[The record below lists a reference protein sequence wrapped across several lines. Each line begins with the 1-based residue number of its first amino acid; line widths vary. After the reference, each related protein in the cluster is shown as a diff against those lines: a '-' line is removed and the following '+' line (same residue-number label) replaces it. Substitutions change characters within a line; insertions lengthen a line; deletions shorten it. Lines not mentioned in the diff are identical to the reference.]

1 MLNCREATQLV
12 SAARD
17 RKLRVGERIGLGF
30 HLLIC
35 ALCRRYA
42 RQLEVIGRV
51 LRAGGGRVLPQQG
64 VQLDAAARER
74 IRVRLEQEPPV

>member
-12 SAARD
+12 SEAQD
-17 RKLRVGERIGLGF
+17 RKLGPGERVGLAF

-42 RQLEVIGRV
+42 RQIDAITRA
-51 LRAGGGRVLPQQG
+51 LRSEGDKVMQDSAR
-64 VQLDAAARER
+64 LDTAARER
-74 IRVRLEQEPPV
+74 IRARLGR